1 LLVATEHH
9 VQGCPCCAQS
19 DRGRLVAEQ
28 VLERIAGHGADAAEP
43 AHDGAD
49 DPRPC
54 FIDPGTES
62 CVLKTA
68 ISGAFRQPR
77 VIRRRRHADADR
89 QGVDQR
95 LVALLPAV
103 SIASLCHGCANYM
116 QCLG

>member
-9 VQGCPCCAQS
+9 VQGCPCCAQA
-19 DRGRLVAEQ
+19 DRGRLLAEQ

-49 DPRPC
+49 DPRTG
-54 FIDPGTES
+54 FIDPGAES

-77 VIRRRRHADADR
+77 VIRR
-89 QGVDQR
+89 
-95 LVALLPAV
+95 
-103 SIASLCHGCANYM
+103 
-116 QCLG
+116 